1 MPKQH
6 VEYDLKCIGLPI
18 PAPCFFLLLAA
29 VFSAAG
35 PWCAVGQEQPEL
47 LGQGFDLAIET
58 RLVQVY
64 ATVTGTRDKAVDDL
78 TREDFLVLEDG
89 EPQEIVHFAHEKTP
103 LSILLL
109 VDSSESMMGRIDHA
123 RRGLADFIGSV
134 RPIDQVMLVEFDSE
148 TRTLSTFT
156 RDKGRLKKSLQSLRP
171 DGSTALYDALSYAIE
186 HLTARDHGRVI
197 VLLSD
202 GVDAS
207 FSGGS
212 VKTFEQVLRQA
223 HEADTR
229 VFTIGLGVSVDRDEL
244 ERLAAETGGEAF
256 FSMQPGELSGVYRQI
271 SRELHNQY
279 LLTYQ
284 PKGFVADGRW
294 RDIKVQVRRSGL
306 SVIARKGYYG
316 LAAP

>member
-1 MPKQH
+1 MSGRS
-6 VEYDLKCIGLPI
+6 LF
-18 PAPCFFLLLAA
+18 PAPGCILLLAA
-29 VFSAAG
+29 FLVAAG
-35 PWCAVGQEQPEL
+35 PWCAMGQDQFEP
-47 LGQGFDLAIET
+47 LGKGFELAIET

-64 ATVTGTRDKAVDDL
+64 ATVTGVRDKAVDDL
-78 TREDFLVLEDG
+78 TRDDFLVLEDG

-103 LSILLL
+103 LSIVLL
-109 VDSSESMMGRIDHA
+109 VDSSESMMGRIDDA

-156 RDKGRLKKSLQSLRP
+156 RDKGRLKNALQGLRP
-171 DGSTALYDALSYAIE
+171 DGSTALYDALSISID
-186 HLTARDHGRVI
+186 HLAARDHGRVV

-212 VKTFEQVLRQA
+212 ERSFEQVLRQA

-229 VFTIGLGVSVDRDEL
+229 IFTIGLGVSVDRAEL
-244 ERLAAETGGEAF
+244 ERLAAETGGDAW

-271 SRELHNQY
+271 GRELHNQY
-279 LLTYQ
+279 LLAYQ
-284 PKGFVADGRW
+284 PKDFVADGRW
-294 RDIKVQVRRSGL
+294 REIKVQVRRSGL

-316 LAAP
+316 LVAP